1 MKKVLIIICGL
12 LCLPAFAEVNVKSVY
27 VGGETGFVKFTSGT
41 SLNKTSSSQSLAA
54 NVLYTNNMT
63 LDLRAVTQQQDTNG
77 TANYGNPLSYQ
88 EIGLGQRYSIGLTNV
103 YGKAYL
109 QEWEKPLK
117 RYTGYAGEI
126 GVTDKILNSNFS
138 YTVSYKQF
146 NSFENSAVNTAKNNQ
161 MRYSLAYNI
170 NDNHRISL
178 KKQDQRGYTQYDGIY
193 VGYSYKFK

>member
-1 MKKVLIIICGL
+1 MKKLLTVIFGL
-12 LCLPAFAEVNVKSVY
+12 FCASAFAEVSVKSMF

-41 SLNKTSSSQSLAA
+41 NLNKTSTSQSLA
-54 NVLYTNNMT
+54 VGVVYTNNMT

-109 QEWEKPLK
+109 QQWEKPLK

-126 GVTDKILNSNFS
+126 GIADRILKSDFS
-138 YTVSYKQF
+138 YSISYKQF
-146 NSFENSAVNTAKNNQ
+146 NSFEDSALNTARNDQ
-161 MRYSLAYNI
+161 MRYVLAYTI
-170 NDNHRISL
+170 KDNHRISI
-178 KKQDQRGYTQYDGIY
+178 KKQDQQGYTQYNGLYI
-193 VGYSYKFK
+193 GYSYRFK

>member
-1 MKKVLIIICGL
+1 MKKLLTVIFGL
-12 LCLPAFAEVNVKSVY
+12 FCASAFAEVSVKSMF

-41 SLNKTSSSQSLAA
+41 NLNKTSTSQSLA
-54 NVLYTNNMT
+54 VGVVYTNNMT

-109 QEWEKPLK
+109 QQWEKPLK

-126 GVTDKILNSNFS
+126 GIADRILKSNFS
-138 YTVSYKQF
+138 YSVSYKQF
-146 NSFENSAVNTAKNNQ
+146 NSFEDSALNTARNDQ
-161 MRYSLAYNI
+161 MRYVLAYTI
-170 NDNHRISL
+170 KDNHRISI
-178 KKQDQRGYTQYDGIY
+178 KKQDQQGHTQYNGLYI
-193 VGYSYKFK
+193 GYSYRFK

>member
-1 MKKVLIIICGL
+1 MKKLLTVIFGL
-12 LCLPAFAEVNVKSVY
+12 FCASAFAEVSVKSMF

-41 SLNKTSSSQSLAA
+41 NLNKTSTSQSLA
-54 NVLYTNNMT
+54 VGVVYTNNMT

-109 QEWEKPLK
+109 QQWEKPLK

-126 GVTDKILNSNFS
+126 GIADRILKSNFS
-138 YTVSYKQF
+138 YSVSYKQF
-146 NSFENSAVNTAKNNQ
+146 NSFEDSALNTARNDQ
-161 MRYSLAYNI
+161 MRYVLAYTI
-170 NDNHRISL
+170 KDNHRISI
-178 KKQDQRGYTQYDGIY
+178 KKQDQQGYTQYNGLYI
-193 VGYSYKFK
+193 GYSYRFK